1 MNAVSK
7 NTFDTNTTRAARRRA
22 AIAIVVAL
30 ALGFAGVAALRAET
44 NVTSGGIFASVSDYI
59 TEVGEALGGG

>member
-1 MNAVSK
+1 MNSVDM

-22 AIAIVVAL
+22 AIVIVVAL
-30 ALGFAGVAALRAET
+30 ALGFGAVAVLRAET
-44 NVTSGGIFASVSDYI
+44 NVASGAMFASVSDYI